1 MNPTAAAAAMGW
13 LDWAQLVAHFMM
25 LSLLSIG
32 GAIVTAPEM
41 HRYLV
46 REHGYLSSADFSQC
60 IALAQAAP
68 GPNVLFVAA
77 LGWQIGGAFGAVA
90 TMAGIL
96 LPSSVLTLALERWSS
111 SRRDSREVR
120 AFTGGL
126 APLTVAL
133 LLSTGWLLAEPAQ
146 AHLGAMALVA
156 GSAFVSWRFK
166 LSPLWLI
173 AAGALAGA
181 LGLA

>member
-1 MNPTAAAAAMGW
+1 MSSAATLGW
-13 LDWAQLVAHFMM
+13 AEWAGLILQFMT

-32 GAIVTAPEM
+32 GAIATAPEM

-46 REHGYLSSADFSQC
+46 REHGYLSSADFSQAV
-60 IALAQAAP
+60 ALAQAAP
-68 GPNVLFVAA
+68 GPNVLFVAV
-77 LGWQIGGAFGAVA
+77 LGWQIGGAAGAAA

-96 LPSSVLTLALERWSS
+96 LPSSVLTLALARWSS
-111 SRRDSREVR
+111 RQRDSREVR

-133 LLSTGWLLAEPAQ
+133 LLSTGWLLGEPAQ
-146 AHLGAMALVA
+146 AHWSTLLLFIGAALVA
-156 GSAFVSWRFK
+156 WRTRIN
-166 LSPLWLI
+166 PLWLVAVG
-173 AAGALAGA
+173 AAVGA

>member
-1 MNPTAAAAAMGW
+1 MSAAALSWTDW
-13 LDWAQLVAHFMM
+13 LQLILHFMM

-32 GAIVTAPEM
+32 GAITTAPEM
-41 HRYLV
+41 HRFLV
-46 REHGYLSSADFSQC
+46 REHGWMSSADFSQS
-60 IALAQAAP
+60 IALAQSAP
-68 GPNVLFVAA
+68 GPNVLFVAV
-77 LGWQIGGAFGAVA
+77 LGWQVAGLAGAVA
-90 TMAGIL
+90 TMAGML
-96 LPSSVLTLALERWSS
+96 LPSSVLTLVLAHWS
-111 SRRDSREVR
+111 RRHRDSRGVR

-133 LLSTGWLLAEPAQ
+133 LLSTGWLLGEPSH
-146 AHLGAMALVA
+146 AHLGALALLV
-156 GSAFVSWRFK
+156 GSALVSWRTK

>member
-1 MNPTAAAAAMGW
+1 MSSAAAAMGW
-13 LDWAQLVAHFMM
+13 MDWAQLVAHFMM
-25 LSLLSIG
+25 LSLLSMG

-46 REHGYLSSADFSQC
+46 REHGYLSSADFSQS
-60 IALAQAAP
+60 IALAQSAP
-68 GPNVLFVAA
+68 GPNVLFVAV
-77 LGWQIGGAFGAVA
+77 LGWQIGGIFGAIA

-111 SRRDSREVR
+111 SRRDSRGVR

-133 LLSTGWLLAEPAQ
+133 LLSTGWLLSEPAH
-146 AHLGAMALVA
+146 AHLGAMALVL
-156 GSAFVSWRFK
+156 GSALVSWHFK

-173 AAGALAGA
+173 AAGALVGA
-181 LGLA
+181 LGFA